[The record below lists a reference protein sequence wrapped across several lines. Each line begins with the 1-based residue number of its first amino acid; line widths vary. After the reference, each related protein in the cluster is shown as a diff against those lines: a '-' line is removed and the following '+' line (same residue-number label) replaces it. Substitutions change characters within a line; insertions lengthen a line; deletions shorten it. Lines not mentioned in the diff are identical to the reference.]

1 MFLTRLNAII
11 RVAGN
16 NMDKESIIKLIKE
29 TTRQEVG
36 FSSRKLTDTPTD
48 DLMVTPRGYVNLNGV
63 VADRPTSSVA
73 TIGQSYF
80 ATDTDIPMVY
90 DGTDWRNGIGSIIA
104 AG

>member
-1 MFLTRLNAII
+1 M
-11 RVAGN
+11 
-16 NMDKESIIKLIKE
+16 KPEEIKQLIKD
-29 TTRQEVG
+29 TIRQEIG
-36 FSSRKLTDTPTD
+36 FSSRKLADTPTD
-48 DLMVTPRGYVNLNGV
+48 DLMITPRGYVNLNGV